1 MNMNTI
7 RVVSWNM
14 AHRKQPWHELAA
26 MKDVDVALLQET
38 CRPPDCLPSHVE
50 PETAYLWAPWGKH
63 YDRWPMVV
71 KLSDRVKMERFER
84 VFPFGSVGPHE
95 MAVSGIGT
103 IAIARITPSGGQPFL
118 AVSMYARWI
127 MPQQSVETNFRVG
140 MADIAAHRIISDL
153 SMFIGAEDPGTHRIL
168 AAGDLNMCYR
178 TDDVPARS
186 LDARDRSVWDRMRAL
201 GLEFLGPQYQY
212 PGDRKADPVPGASET
227 QNVVTFGPTKTQLD
241 YVFASR
247 GFHKTVKV
255 RALNG
260 VDEWGSSDHCRLLIE
275 ISNGPH

>member
-1 MNMNTI
+1 
-7 RVVSWNM
+7 
-14 AHRKQPWHELAA
+14 

-103 IAIARITPSGGQPFL
+103 IAIARITPSGGKPKPFL

-168 AAGDLNMCYR
+168 AAGDLNMWYG
-178 TDDVPARS
+178 TDDVPACS
-186 LDARDRSVWDRMRAL
+186 LIARDRTVWDRMRAL
-201 GLEFLGPQYQY
+201 GLEFLGPQY
-212 PGDRKADPVPGASET
+212 PDGRKADPVPGASET
-227 QNVVTFGPTKTQLD
+227 RNVVTYHTTGQTPETANKQVD
-241 YVFASR
+241 YVFASK
-247 GFHKTVKV
+247 GFHKAVSV
-255 RALNG
+255 RTLNG